1 MKKVVFIVLLLFSI
15 RVHAAVSINCPS
27 ETKLG
32 TTIECKVNATED
44 LTTTSFKI
52 DTEGTTNITPIWGH
66 VESAGVHTF
75 NKESSE
81 SLSIATISVTFK
93 KEGSNT
99 ITLTDIPNQG
109 SVTGTVKVIDT
120 KSDNANLASLTV
132 NGKSVDNFNK
142 DKTEYKVK
150 VNTNKVTIEAKS
162 EDGKAQ
168 VNVPGSQNLSLGD
181 QTYNITVT
189 AESGKEKNYKLI
201 ITYEAPKD
209 TDNSLKTLELYNGS
223 TKIKELEYK
232 TGVYTYEGIKV
243 KTDVDK
249 LTIKASLNNSKAKFV
264 TDYGP
269 RDAELDYGENIL
281 HVRVEAENGEV
292 ADYSIKVNREDGRS
306 TDTTLSKLVV
316 NGVEV
321 ELKDK
326 VYDYEVKVRY
336 NETKSHIDATANNKA
351 SKVDYRDIDL
361 ISGANEPVTITVT
374 SENNKTQDYIIRIFR
389 LSEDESK
396 ITLEKVEVVNYDIN
410 FSKYTE
416 EYDIKLRPGDTKL
429 KFVVL
434 PNEGIKVNELNNED
448 LKNKSTVILRVTDD
462 EKTWTYKFN
471 IITDEKGSNKTIIL
485 IILIVLLIAV
495 AGAIV
500 YFVLKKK
507 KLKEE
512 KAPEQ
517 QLSKTELIADTQV
530 LPQVTNEE
538 VKTEPTSD
546 SEIELVKKTKVEN
559 KEEVK

>member
-15 RVHAAVSINCPS
+15 RVHAAVSLNCPG

-32 TTIECKVNATED
+32 TAIECKVTGTED
-44 LTTTSFKI
+44 LVTTSFRI
-52 DTEGTTNITPIWGH
+52 DTDATTTVTPIWGH
-66 VESAGVHTF
+66 VESGGVHTF

-99 ITLTDIPNQG
+99 ITLADIPDQG
-109 SVTGTVKVIDT
+109 SVSKTINVTNT
-120 KSDNANLASLTV
+120 KSYNANLASLTV
-132 NGKSVDNFNK
+132 NGKTVDGFNK

-162 EDGKAQ
+162 EDAKAQ
-168 VNVPGSQNLSLGD
+168 VNVPGEKNLSLGD
-181 QTYNITVT
+181 QTFNISVT
-189 AESGKEKNYKLI
+189 SESGKEKNYKLV

-209 TDNSLKTLELYNGS
+209 TDNSLKTLELYNGN

-232 TGVYTYEGIKV
+232 SGVYTYEGIKV
-243 KTDVDK
+243 KTDVAK
-249 LTIKASLNNSKAKFV
+249 LTIKATVNNSKAKFV
-264 TDYGP
+264 DKYGP
-269 RDAELDYGENIL
+269 REAELEYGENIL
-281 HVRVEAENGEV
+281 EVRVEAESGEV
-292 ADYSIKVNREDGRS
+292 ATYSIKVNREDGRS
-306 TDTTLSKLVV
+306 ADTTLSKLVV
-316 NGVEV
+316 NNVEV

-326 VYDYEVKVRY
+326 VYEYEVKVRY

-351 SKVDYRDIDL
+351 SKVDYQDIDL
-361 ISGANEPVTITVT
+361 VSGANEPIKVTVT
-374 SENNKTQDYIIRIFR
+374 SENNKTQDYIINIFR
-389 LSEDESK
+389 LSEEESK

-471 IITDEKGSNKTIIL
+471 IIADEKGNNKTLIL
-485 IILIVLLIAV
+485 IILIVLLIGVSAL
-495 AGAIV
+495 IV
-500 YFVLKKK
+500 YFILKKK

-512 KAPEQ
+512 KNNEN
-517 QLSKTELIADTQV
+517 LGKTDVIADTQV
-530 LPQVTNEE
+530 IPQVNTDPIPQELPE
-538 VKTEPTSD
+538 V
-546 SEIELVKKTKVEN
+546 ELVKKVKEEN

>member
-15 RVHAAVSINCPS
+15 RVHAAVSLNCPN

-32 TTIECKVNATED
+32 TAIECKVTGTED
-44 LTTTSFKI
+44 LVTTSFRI
-52 DTEGTTNITPIWGH
+52 DTDATTTVTPIWGH

-81 SLSIATISVTFK
+81 SLNIATISVTFK

-99 ITLTDIPNQG
+99 ITLADIPDQG
-109 SVTGTVKVIDT
+109 SVSKTINVTNT

-132 NGKSVDNFNK
+132 NGKTVDGFNK

-162 EDGKAQ
+162 EDAKAQ
-168 VNVPGSQNLSLGD
+168 VNVPGEKNLSLGD
-181 QTYNITVT
+181 QTFNISVT
-189 AESGKEKNYKLI
+189 SESGKEKNYKLV

-209 TDNSLKTLELYNGS
+209 TDNSLKTLELYNGN
-223 TKIKELEYK
+223 TKMKELEYK
-232 TGVYTYEGIKV
+232 SGVYTYEGIKV
-243 KTDVDK
+243 KTDVAK
-249 LTIKASLNNSKAKFV
+249 LTIKATVNNSKAKFV
-264 TDYGP
+264 ENYGP
-269 RDAELDYGENIL
+269 REAELEYGENIL
-281 HVRVEAENGEV
+281 EVRVEAESGEV
-292 ADYSIKVNREDGRS
+292 ATYSIKVNREDGRS
-306 TDTTLSKLVV
+306 ADTSLSKLVV
-316 NGVEV
+316 NNVEV

-326 VYDYEVKVRY
+326 VYEYEVKVRY

-351 SKVDYRDIDL
+351 SKVDYQDIDL
-361 ISGANEPVTITVT
+361 VSGANEPIKVTVT
-374 SENNKTQDYIIRIFR
+374 SENNKTQDYIIHIVR
-389 LSEDESK
+389 LSEEESK

-471 IITDEKGSNKTIIL
+471 IIADEKGNNKTLIL
-485 IILIVLLIAV
+485 IVLIVLLIGVSAL
-495 AGAIV
+495 IV
-500 YFVLKKK
+500 YFILKKK

-512 KAPEQ
+512 KNNEN
-517 QLSKTELIADTQV
+517 LGKTDVIADTQV
-530 LPQVTNEE
+530 IPQVNNEPIPQELPE
-538 VKTEPTSD
+538 V
-546 SEIELVKKTKVEN
+546 ELVKKVKEEN

>member
-15 RVHAAVSINCPS
+15 RVHAAVSLNCPG

-32 TTIECKVNATED
+32 TAIECKVTGTED
-44 LTTTSFKI
+44 LVTTSFRI
-52 DTEGTTNITPIWGH
+52 DTDATTTVTPIWGH
-66 VESAGVHTF
+66 VESGGVHTF

-99 ITLTDIPNQG
+99 ITLADIPDQG
-109 SVTGTVKVIDT
+109 SVSKTINVTNT

-132 NGKSVDNFNK
+132 NGKTVDGFNK

-162 EDGKAQ
+162 EDAKAQ
-168 VNVPGSQNLSLGD
+168 VNVPGEKNLSLGD
-181 QTYNITVT
+181 QTFNISVT
-189 AESGKEKNYKLI
+189 SESGKEKNYKLV

-209 TDNSLKTLELYNGS
+209 TDNSLKTLELYNGN

-232 TGVYTYEGIKV
+232 SGVYTYEGIKV
-243 KTDVDK
+243 KTDVAK
-249 LTIKASLNNSKAKFV
+249 LTIKATVNNSKAKFV
-264 TDYGP
+264 DKYGP
-269 RDAELDYGENIL
+269 REAELEYGENIL
-281 HVRVEAENGEV
+281 EVRVEAESGEV
-292 ADYSIKVNREDGRS
+292 ATYSIKVNREDGRS
-306 TDTTLSKLVV
+306 ADTTLSKLVV
-316 NGVEV
+316 NNVEV

-326 VYDYEVKVRY
+326 VYEYEVKVRY

-351 SKVDYRDIDL
+351 SKVDYQDIDL
-361 ISGANEPVTITVT
+361 VSGANEPIKVTVT
-374 SENNKTQDYIIRIFR
+374 SENNKTQDYIIHIVR
-389 LSEDESK
+389 LSEEESK

-471 IITDEKGSNKTIIL
+471 IIADEKGNNKTLIL
-485 IILIVLLIAV
+485 IILIVLLIGVSAL
-495 AGAIV
+495 IV
-500 YFVLKKK
+500 YFILKKK

-512 KAPEQ
+512 KNNEN
-517 QLSKTELIADTQV
+517 LGKTDVIADTQV
-530 LPQVTNEE
+530 IPQVNNDPIPQELPE
-538 VKTEPTSD
+538 V
-546 SEIELVKKTKVEN
+546 ELVKKVKEEN